1 MVCLL
6 LVVVGDARLAPS
18 GWAATCESVCQEAG
32 ARWRGS
38 TQLRLPQSLAQTRH
52 WPSLST
58 AVLHRRHITQ
68 LQLHTD
74 KQSAKHRLP
83 SRPSS
88 IQYRTDVDFA
98 CHLVEARSS
107 ETFGAGSTGVNPQSQ
122 HTSLLWRLQWQLP
135 YHPSATPSMT
145 SHCPRVTKPCFG
157 ICPARFHVP
166 TVVSRAPRSVCLL
179 LHGPHRLR
187 LQADALR
194 RRSMCCLHPSD
205 KSQLPPAG
213 VFG

>member
-1 MVCLL
+1 MWW
-6 LVVVGDARLAPS
+6 LVMRGWRL
-18 GWAATCESVCQEAG
+18 QAG
-32 ARWRGS
+32 LQQGPHAEVFAKKQAHDG
-38 TQLRLPQSLAQTRH
+38 
-52 WPSLST
+52 
-58 AVLHRRHITQ
+58 AVLLNSGCHRVWRRHDIGHRYRQPYFIVGT
-68 LQLHTD
+68 LHSCSYMPT
-74 KQSAKHRLP
+74 SRVRNTGYPAGPHR
-83 SRPSS
+83 
-88 IQYRTDVDFA
+88 YRTDVDFA

-122 HTSLLWRLQWQLP
+122 HTRLLRRLQWQLP

-145 SHCPRVTKPCFG
+145 SRPLNDIALPPCDEAMLRDLPGAIPRANGCVPC
-157 ICPARFHVP
+157 
-166 TVVSRAPRSVCLL
+166 SCLL

>member
-1 MVCLL
+1 M
-6 LVVVGDARLAPS
+6 ARFYS
-18 GWAATCESVCQEAG
+18 TQAATESGRHDIGHRYRQPYFIVGTLHSCSYMPTSRVRNTGYPAG
-32 ARWRGS
+32 
-38 TQLRLPQSLAQTRH
+38 P
-52 WPSLST
+52 
-58 AVLHRRHITQ
+58 HR
-68 LQLHTD
+68 
-74 KQSAKHRLP
+74 
-83 SRPSS
+83 
-88 IQYRTDVDFA
+88 YRTDVDFA

-107 ETFGAGSTGVNPQSQ
+107 ETFGAGSTGVNPQPQ
-122 HTSLLWRLQWQLP
+122 HTRLLRRLQWQLP

-145 SHCPRVTKPCFG
+145 SRPLNDIALPPCDEAMLRDLPGAIPRANGCVPC
-157 ICPARFHVP
+157 
-166 TVVSRAPRSVCLL
+166 SCLL